1 MCTENA
7 SLRGCKEQDMNERT
21 SKDVPISTWSQ
32 NTHGSCGNCL
42 LFPRILDQLH
52 YLLKVKVFWTVAHQ
66 TPLSMELSRQEYWS
80 GFPFPSPG
88 DLPDPGVK
96 PGSAA
101 LQGDS
106 LLPEPP
112 GKPLITFGGEETD
125 SPLMTSRLF
134 NLVLL
139 LTVTSW
145 RTSGNRFSLC
155 RFCWLPF
162 LKAQLQNSAKHH
174 FQMFSCEFIP
184 PGRAIL

>member
-1 MCTENA
+1 
-7 SLRGCKEQDMNERT
+7 
-21 SKDVPISTWSQ
+21 
-32 NTHGSCGNCL
+32 
-42 LFPRILDQLH
+42 
-52 YLLKVKVFWTVAHQ
+52 
-66 TPLSMELSRQEYWS
+66 MELSRQEYWS

-112 GKPLITFGGEETD
+112 GKPLITFGEEETN

-162 LKAQLQNSAKHH
+162 LKAQLQNSGQ
-174 FQMFSCEFIP
+174 FQQSTTFRCFPVNSFLQEELFCDCHPLNGFRFLKGFRLGANQNERP
-184 PGRAIL
+184 L